1 MIPRRCHE
9 CGTGQV
15 VPTGKKGRMER
26 FHSAELEIPEH
37 VKIPTC
43 NKCGAEWMDPATALA
58 IDEALSKI
66 YYSNHTKP

>member
-1 MIPRRCHE
+1 
-9 CGTGQV
+9 
-15 VPTGKKGRMER
+15 MER

-43 NKCGAEWMDPATALA
+43 NKCGAEWMYPATALA